1 MLNVGLRLQAKPTY
15 GECPRDILVLGV

>member
-15 GECPRDILVLGV
+15 GECPSDILVLGV